1 MRLAKLR
8 VRNFRSF
15 KEEEIAFDSY
25 SCLVGANG
33 SGKSTVLMALNV
45 FFRNT
50 SAPSDVINLQDED
63 FHLKDT
69 SKPVEITC
77 VFDNLSDEAKHDLKA
92 YVRQN
97 ELAVTAKAVWD
108 NSTSRALVKQVGIR
122 NVMLDFS
129 RYFEAV
135 ENKAKA
141 AELKDIFTA
150 LREKHPDL
158 AAASTMAAMQ
168 DALREYEE
176 ANPSL
181 CEEVESGSQFY
192 GWSKGSNLLGK
203 YIQWVYL
210 PAVKDP
216 KDEQDE
222 HKNTALG
229 SLLQR
234 SIRSEVDFSEPLE
247 KLRLSATEQYRQLID
262 GQNSVLDKIAEKIQ
276 TQLQNWAHPG
286 ARVEL
291 NWHFDDQK
299 SVSVAD
305 PFARA
310 KVGEGDFLGEIV
322 RAGHGLQRSFLVS
335 MLQVLADLEESE
347 RPTLLLGF
355 EEPELY
361 QHPPQAKH
369 LASLLE
375 SLSFTDTQVV
385 ATTHSPYF
393 VSSKGYENI
402 RLVTMDSGSCRSSI
416 RQVTYDQLCADLA
429 QALGDTPQEPSELM
443 ASVQQ
448 IMQPSQTEL
457 FFCKVPVLVEGPE
470 DIAFLST
477 FMHNARLWGEFRRL
491 GCHFIPC
498 IGKTNISRPLAIA
511 NRLGLRAFV
520 VFDGDFDKATDSAD
534 DQQKRDNGCLLTL
547 LGSEQA
553 PLQDKNIIAT
563 NYVMWRTRILDET
576 RQQVGEAEWDKHEQQ
591 AREKY
596 KLQSGVKRK
605 NPVLVSATL
614 ELLLKE
620 RTQMPLIE
628 KAVNALMNF
637 ASSKQSANR
646 V

>member
-8 VRNFRSF
+8 IKNFRCF
-15 KEEEIAFDSY
+15 KEQEISLDAY

-50 SAPSDVINLQDED
+50 NAPSDVINLQDED
-63 FHLKDT
+63 FHLRDT

-77 VFDNLSDEAKHDLKA
+77 IFSDLSDDAKVDLKA

-97 ELAVTAKAVWD
+97 ELSVTAKAFWD
-108 NSTSRALVKQVGIR
+108 PATARAEVKQVGVR
-122 NVMLDFS
+122 KVMIDFTP
-129 RYFEAV
+129 YFEAV
-135 ENKAKA
+135 DNKAKA
-141 AELKDIFTA
+141 PELKSIYNSI
-150 LREKHPDL
+150 RETHKDL
-158 AAASTMAAMQ
+158 PPPASMEAMR
-168 DALREYEE
+168 DALREFEE
-176 ANPSL
+176 AHPAL
-181 CEEVESGSQFY
+181 CEEVESGNQFY

-216 KDEQDE
+216 TDEQDE
-222 HKNTALG
+222 QKNTALG

-247 KLRLSATEQYRQLID
+247 KLRLSATEEYRQLID
-262 GQNSVLDKIAEKIQ
+262 AKNSVLDVLAAKIQ
-276 TQLQNWAHPG
+276 TQLQSWAHPG

-291 NWHFDDQK
+291 NWHFDDRK
-299 SVSVAD
+299 SVSVVD

-375 SLSFTDTQVV
+375 SLSLTDTQVI

-393 VSSKGYENI
+393 VSSKGYENV
-402 RLVTMDSGSCRSSI
+402 RLVTADSVAGESNV
-416 RQVTYDQLCADLA
+416 RQFTYLQLAADLA
-429 QALGDTPQEPSELM
+429 TALGDAPQQPSELM

-470 DIAFLST
+470 DIAFLSAY
-477 FMHNARLWGEFRRL
+477 MHANGLWSEFRRL

-498 IGKTNISRPLAIA
+498 MGKTNMSRPLAIA
-511 NRLGLRAFV
+511 NGIGMKPFV
-520 VFDGDFDKATDSAD
+520 VFDGDCDKASNKENDEH
-534 DQQKRDNGCLLTL
+534 KRDNGCLLKL
-547 LGSEQA
+547 LGSPAA
-553 PLQDKNIIAT
+553 PIQDANLFAT
-563 NYVMWRTRILDET
+563 NFVMWKSRILDEM
-576 RQQVGEAEWDKHEQQ
+576 RGQVGEAVWDRKEQE
-591 AREKY
+591 ARDKY
-596 KLQSGVKRK
+596 KLQSGVQRK
-605 NPVLVSATL
+605 NPVLVSATT
-614 ELLLKE
+614 ELLIQANADVSLLE
-620 RTQMPLIE
+620 R
-628 KAVNALMNF
+628 AVSSLLEF
-637 ASSKQSANR
+637 ARPQG
-646 V
+646 

>member
-8 VRNFRSF
+8 IKNFRCF
-15 KEEEIAFDSY
+15 KEQEVLLDAY

-33 SGKSTVLMALNV
+33 SGKSTILMALNV

-63 FHLKDT
+63 FHMKVT
-69 SKPVEITC
+69 SEPIEITC
-77 VFDNLSDEAKHDLKA
+77 VFVDLNEDAKNDLKA

-97 ELAVTAKAVWD
+97 ELSVTAKATWD
-108 NSTSRALVKQVGIR
+108 AATSRAEVKQVGIR
-122 NVMLDFS
+122 KVIRAFAP
-129 RYFEAV
+129 YFEAV
-135 ENKAKA
+135 ERKAKA
-141 AELKDIFTA
+141 GELKEVYSSI
-150 LREKHPDL
+150 RESYEDL
-158 AAASTMAAMQ
+158 PPPATMAAMQ
-168 DALREYEE
+168 NALREFEE
-176 ANPSL
+176 ENPSL

-192 GWSKGSNLLGK
+192 GWSKGANLLGK

-216 KDEQDE
+216 TDEQDE
-222 HKNTALG
+222 QKNTALG

-234 SIRSEVDFSEPLE
+234 SIRSEVDFTEPLE
-247 KLRLSATEQYRQLID
+247 KLRVTATKEYRQLID
-262 GQNSVLDKIAEKIQ
+262 EKNSVLDDIAERIQ
-276 TQLQNWAHPG
+276 NQLRSWAHPG

-305 PFARA
+305 PFARV
-310 KVGEGDFLGEIV
+310 KVGEGEFLGEIV

-335 MLQVLADLEESE
+335 MLQVLADLEESD

-369 LASLLE
+369 LATLLE
-375 SLSFTDTQVV
+375 SLSLTDTQII

-393 VSSKGYENI
+393 VSSKGYENV
-402 RLVTMDSGSCRSSI
+402 RLVTTDTETCVSSVH
-416 RQVTYDQLCADLA
+416 QFTYKQLSSDLA
-429 QALGDTPQEPSELM
+429 EALGDAPQQPSELM

-470 DIAFLST
+470 DIAFLSIY
-477 FMHNARLWGEFRRL
+477 MHTNGLWDEFRKL

-498 IGKTNISRPLAIA
+498 IGKTNMSRPLAIA
-511 NRLGLRAFV
+511 RGLGMNPFV
-520 VFDGDFDKATDSAD
+520 VFDGDCDKASGNANC
-534 DQQKRDNGCLLTL
+534 QQKRDNGCILNLI
-547 LGSEQA
+547 GSDADPIQS
-553 PLQDKNIIAT
+553 DNKFSDNF
-563 NYVMWRTRILDET
+563 VMWKTRILNEV
-576 RQQVGEAEWDKHEQQ
+576 RSHVGEDLWDDKEQE

-605 NPVLVSATL
+605 NPVLVSATT
-614 ELLLKE
+614 ELLLE
-620 RTQMPLIE
+620 ANTDMTPLE
-628 KAVNALMNF
+628 ETVSALIKF
-637 ASSKQSANR
+637 AR
-646 V
+646 GE

>member
-1 MRLAKLR
+1 MRLSKLR
-8 VRNFRSF
+8 IKNFRCF
-15 KEEEIAFDSY
+15 KEQDISFDAY

-50 SAPSDVINLQDED
+50 NAPSDVINLQDED

-69 SKPVEITC
+69 SNPIEITC
-77 VFDNLSDEAKHDLKA
+77 VFSELGADAKQDLKA

-97 ELAVTAKAVWD
+97 ELSVTAKAIWD
-108 NSTSRALVKQVGIR
+108 PKTSRAEVKQVGVRKVIR
-122 NVMLDFS
+122 DFAP
-129 RYFEAV
+129 YFEAV
-135 ENKAKA
+135 ANKAKA
-141 AELKDIFTA
+141 AELKSIYNSILATYKELPPPGSMDAMQEA
-150 LREKHPDL
+150 LR
-158 AAASTMAAMQ
+158 AF
-168 DALREYEE
+168 EE
-176 ANPSL
+176 AHPEL
-181 CEEVESGSQFY
+181 CEEVESGNQFY
-192 GWSKGSNLLGK
+192 GWSKGTNLLGK

-216 KDEQDE
+216 TDEQDE

-234 SIRSEVDFSEPLE
+234 SIRSEIDFSEPLE
-247 KLRLSATEQYRQLID
+247 KLRLSATEEYRKLID
-262 GQNSVLDKIAEKIQ
+262 AKNSVLGELAGKIQ
-276 TQLQNWAHPG
+276 TQLQSWAHPG

-299 SVSVAD
+299 SVSVTD

-310 KVGEGDFLGEIV
+310 KVGEGEFLGEIV

-375 SLSFTDTQVV
+375 SLSLTDTQVI

-393 VSSKGYENI
+393 VSSKGYENV
-402 RLVTMDSGSCRSSI
+402 RLVTANPDTCESQV
-416 RQVTYDQLCADLA
+416 RQFTYTQLANDLA
-429 QALGDTPQEPSELM
+429 AALDADPQQPSELM

-457 FFCKVPVLVEGPE
+457 FFCKIPVFVEGPE

-477 FMHNARLWGEFRRL
+477 YMHAKGLWSEFRRL
-491 GCHFIPC
+491 GCHFVPC
-498 IGKTNISRPLAIA
+498 IGKTSMSRPLAIA
-511 NRLGLRAFV
+511 NGLGMKPFV
-520 VFDGDFDKATDSAD
+520 VFDGDCDKTSANEKE
-534 DQQKRDNGCLLTL
+534 QHKRDNGCLLKL
-547 LGSEQA
+547 LGSADA
-553 PLQDKNIIAT
+553 PIQEENLFAPNF
-563 NYVMWRTRILDET
+563 VMWKTRILDEV
-576 RQQVGEAEWDKHEQQ
+576 RMQVGEDVWDQKENE
-591 AREKY
+591 ARDKF
-596 KLQSGVKRK
+596 KLQSGVQRK
-605 NPVLVSATL
+605 NPVLITATT
-614 ELLLKE
+614 ELLIQANADLSLLE
-620 RTQMPLIE
+620 G
-628 KAVNALMNF
+628 AVSGLLEF
-637 ASSKQSANR
+637 AGSSSVAGGG
-646 V
+646 

>member
-8 VRNFRSF
+8 IRNFRCF
-15 KEEEIAFDSY
+15 KEEEIAFDAY

-33 SGKSTVLMALNV
+33 SGKSTILMALNV

-77 VFDNLSDEAKHDLKA
+77 VFDDLSDEAKHDLKA
-92 YVRQN
+92 YVRHD

-108 NSTSRALVKQVGIR
+108 SATSKAEVKQVGIR
-122 NVMLDFS
+122 KVMLDFVP
-129 RYFEAV
+129 YFEAV
-135 ENKAKA
+135 ENKAKV
-141 AELKDIFTA
+141 AELKEMFKG
-150 LREKHPDL
+150 LREKYPDL
-158 AAASTMAAMQ
+158 PGASTLAAMK

-192 GWSKGSNLLGK
+192 GWSKGANLLGK
-203 YIQWVYL
+203 HIQWVYL

-216 KDEQDE
+216 AEEQDE
-222 HKNTALG
+222 QKNTALG

-234 SIRSEVDFSEPLE
+234 SIRSEVDFSDPLE
-247 KLRLSATEQYRQLID
+247 KLRLSATAQYRQLID
-262 GQNSVLDKIAEKIQ
+262 AQNSVLDKIAEKIQ
-276 TQLQNWAHPG
+276 TQLQSWAHPG

-299 SVSVAD
+299 SVSVSD

-335 MLQVLADLEESE
+335 MLQVLADHEESD
-347 RPTLLLGF
+347 RPALLLGF

-393 VSSKGYENI
+393 VSSRGYENI

-416 RQVTYDQLCADLA
+416 RQVSYDQLCADLA
-429 QALGDTPQEPSELM
+429 AALGDTPQEPSELM

-470 DIAFLST
+470 DIALLST
-477 FMHNARLWGEFRRL
+477 FMHEMGHWGEFRRL

-498 IGKTNISRPLAIA
+498 MGKTNMSRPLAIA
-511 NRLGLRAFV
+511 NGLGLKPFV
-520 VFDGDFDKATDSAD
+520 VFDGDCDKATDRGD
-534 DQQKRDNGCLLTL
+534 DQQRRDNGCLLRL
-547 LGSEQA
+547 LGSEET
-553 PLQDKNIIAT
+553 PIQDRNLIAT
-563 NYVMWRTRILDET
+563 NYVMWRTRILDEV
-576 RQQVGEAEWDKHEQQ
+576 RQ
-591 AREKY
+591 
-596 KLQSGVKRK
+596 
-605 NPVLVSATL
+605 
-614 ELLLKE
+614 
-620 RTQMPLIE
+620 
-628 KAVNALMNF
+628 
-637 ASSKQSANR
+637 
-646 V
+646 

>member
-8 VRNFRSF
+8 IKNFRCF
-15 KEEEIAFDSY
+15 KEEEIAFDPY

-33 SGKSTVLMALNV
+33 SGKSTILMALNV

-50 SAPSDVINLQDED
+50 NAPSDVVKLQDED

-77 VFDNLSDEAKHDLKA
+77 IFSDLSDEAKIDLKA

-108 NSTSRALVKQVGIR
+108 DSTSRAEVKQVGR
-122 NVMLDFS
+122 RKVMRDFAP
-129 RYFEAV
+129 YFDAV
-135 ENKAKA
+135 QNKAKA
-141 AELKDIFTA
+141 SELKKIFQA
-150 LREKHPDL
+150 LKEKHPNL
-158 AAASTMAAMQ
+158 PAASTMAAMQ
-168 DALREYEE
+168 DVLREYEE
-176 ANPSL
+176 ENPSL
-181 CEEVESGSQFY
+181 CEEIESGSQFY
-192 GWSKGSNLLGK
+192 GWSKGSNLLSR

-216 KDEQDE
+216 TDEQDE
-222 HKNTALG
+222 QKNTALG

-234 SIRSEVDFSEPLE
+234 SIRSEVDFTEPLE
-247 KLRLSATEQYRQLID
+247 KLRLGATEQYRQLID
-262 GQNSVLDKIAEKIQ
+262 AQNSVLDQIANKIQ
-276 TQLQNWAHPG
+276 SQLQSWAHPG

-375 SLSFTDTQVV
+375 SLSFADTQIV

-402 RLVTMDSGSCRSSI
+402 RLVTMDSNSCSSI
-416 RQVTYDQLCADLA
+416 RQVTYKQLCDDLA
-429 QALGDTPQEPSELM
+429 QALGDNPKEPSELM
-443 ASVQQ
+443 ASVHQ

-457 FFCKVPVLVEGPE
+457 FFCKVPVLVEGLE
-470 DIAFLST
+470 DIAFLSA
-477 FMHNARLWGEFRRL
+477 FMHHAGLWSDFRRL

-498 IGKTNISRPLAIA
+498 MGKTNMSRPLAIA
-511 NRLGLRAFV
+511 NGLGLNPFV
-520 VFDGDFDKATDSAD
+520 IFDGDCDKATDKVD
-534 DQQKRDNGCLLTL
+534 DQQRRDNGCLLRL
-547 LGSEQA
+547 LGA
-553 PLQDKNIIAT
+553 DIDPLQAQTLFGANF
-563 NYVMWRTRILDET
+563 VMWRTRILDEV
-576 RQQVGEAEWDKHEQQ
+576 RQQVGEEEWDQREQE
-591 AREKY
+591 AREQY

-605 NPVLVSATL
+605 NPVLVSATS
-614 ELLLKE
+614 ELLLNAGV
-620 RTQMPLIE
+620 QIPMIE
-628 KAVNALMNF
+628 QAVAALLKF
-637 ASSKQSANR
+637 ANPKPSANG

>member
-8 VRNFRSF
+8 IKNFRCF
-15 KEEEIAFDSY
+15 KEQEVSLDAY

-33 SGKSTVLMALNV
+33 SGKSTILMALNV

-63 FHLKDT
+63 FHMKDT
-69 SKPVEITC
+69 TNPIEITC
-77 VFDNLSDEAKHDLKA
+77 VFVDLSEEAKNDLKA

-97 ELAVTAKAVWD
+97 ELSVTAKATWD
-108 NSTSRALVKQVGIR
+108 ASTSRAEVKQVGIR
-122 NVMLDFS
+122 KVMRDFAP
-129 RYFEAV
+129 YFEAV
-135 ENKAKA
+135 ENNIKAG
-141 AELKDIFTA
+141 ELKGIYSSI
-150 LREKHPDL
+150 RETYEDL
-158 AAASTMAAMQ
+158 PPPASMAAMQ
-168 DALREYEE
+168 DALREFEE

-192 GWSKGSNLLGK
+192 GWSKGANLLGK

-216 KDEQDE
+216 SDEQDE
-222 HKNTALG
+222 QKNTALG

-247 KLRLSATEQYRQLID
+247 KLRVSATEEYRQLID
-262 GQNSVLDKIAEKIQ
+262 AKNSVLVEIAGRIQ
-276 TQLQNWAHPG
+276 EQLQSWAHPG

-305 PFARA
+305 PFARV
-310 KVGEGDFLGEIV
+310 KVGEGEFLGEIV

-335 MLQVLADLEESE
+335 MLQVLADLDESD

-375 SLSFTDTQVV
+375 SLSLTDTQVV

-393 VSSKGYENI
+393 VSSKGHENI
-402 RLVTMDSGSCRSSI
+402 RLVTADAATCESSV
-416 RQVTYDQLCADLA
+416 RQFTYTQLSSDLA
-429 QALGDTPQEPSELM
+429 TALGDAPQQPSELM

-477 FMHNARLWGEFRRL
+477 YMHTKGLWGEFRRL

-498 IGKTNISRPLAIA
+498 LGKTNMSRPLAIA
-511 NRLGLRAFV
+511 NGLGMKPFV
-520 VFDGDFDKATDSAD
+520 VFDGDCDKASGND
-534 DQQKRDNGCLLTL
+534 DCQQKRDNGCLLNL
-547 LGSEQA
+547 MGSSDNPIQNDN
-553 PLQDKNIIAT
+553 LFSDKF
-563 NYVMWRTRILDET
+563 VMWKTRILDEV
-576 RQQVGEAEWDKHEQQ
+576 RNQVGEAVWDEKELE
-591 AREKY
+591 ARDKY
-596 KLQSGVKRK
+596 KLHSGVKQK
-605 NPVLVSATL
+605 NPVLVSATT
-614 ELLLKE
+614 ELLLEANSDMSPLE
-620 RTQMPLIE
+620 R
-628 KAVNALMNF
+628 AVNALIEF
-637 ASSKQSANR
+637 ARTGMSADG

>member
-8 VRNFRSF
+8 IKNFRCF
-15 KEEEIAFDSY
+15 KDQEVFFDDY

-33 SGKSTVLMALNV
+33 SGKSTILMALNV

-63 FHLKDT
+63 FHMKDT
-69 SKPVEITC
+69 SNPIEITC
-77 VFDNLSDEAKHDLKA
+77 VFADLNDDAKDDLKA

-97 ELAVTAKAVWD
+97 ELAVTAKATWD
-108 NSTSRALVKQVGIR
+108 AATSRAEVKQVGIR
-122 NVMLDFS
+122 RVMRDFAP
-129 RYFEAV
+129 YFEAV
-135 ENKAKA
+135 EKKAKA
-141 AELKDIFTA
+141 GELKAIYSSI
-150 LREKHPDL
+150 RESYTDL
-158 AAASTMAAMQ
+158 PPPAAMAAMQ
-168 DALREYEE
+168 SALREFEE

-181 CEEVESGSQFY
+181 CEELESSSQFY
-192 GWSKGSNLLGK
+192 GWSKGANLLGK

-216 KDEQDE
+216 SDEQDE
-222 HKNTALG
+222 QKNTALG

-234 SIRSEVDFSEPLE
+234 SIRSEVDFTEPLE
-247 KLRLSATEQYRQLID
+247 KLRVSATEKYRQLID
-262 GQNSVLDKIAEKIQ
+262 AKNSVLDDIARKIES
-276 TQLQNWAHPG
+276 QLQSWAHPG

-305 PFARA
+305 PFARV
-310 KVGEGDFLGEIV
+310 KVGEGEFLGEIV

-335 MLQVLADLEESE
+335 MLQVLADLEESD

-369 LASLLE
+369 LAALLE
-375 SLSFTDTQVV
+375 SLSLSDTQVI

-393 VSSKGYENI
+393 VSSKGYENV
-402 RLVTMDSGSCRSSI
+402 RLVTADADACVSSVH
-416 RQVTYDQLCADLA
+416 QFTYTQLSTDLA
-429 QALGDTPQEPSELM
+429 GALGDVPQQPSELM

-470 DIAFLST
+470 DIAFLSVY
-477 FMHNARLWGEFRRL
+477 MQKNDLWNEFRRL

-498 IGKTNISRPLAIA
+498 IGKTNMSRPLAIA
-511 NRLGLRAFV
+511 KGLGMRPFV
-520 VFDGDFDKATDSAD
+520 IFDGDCDKASGKAGC
-534 DQQKRDNGCLLTL
+534 QQQRDNGCILNIV
-547 LGSEQA
+547 GSDA
-553 PLQDKNIIAT
+553 TPIQDENLFSD
-563 NYVMWRTRILDET
+563 NFVMWKTRILDEI
-576 RQQVGEAEWDKHEQQ
+576 RSHVGEDLWDEKEQE
-591 AREKY
+591 ARKKY

-605 NPVLVSATL
+605 NPVLVSATM
-614 ELLLKE
+614 ELLLE
-620 RTQMPLIE
+620 NNTDLSPLE
-628 KAVNALMNF
+628 ETVSALIKF
-637 ASSKQSANR
+637 ANG
-646 V
+646 

>member
-1 MRLAKLR
+1 MRLAK
-8 VRNFRSF
+8 VRIKNFRCF
-15 KEEEIAFDSY
+15 KEQEVSLDAY

-50 SAPSDVINLQDED
+50 NAPSDVIKLQDED
-63 FHLKDT
+63 FYLKDT

-77 VFDNLSDEAKHDLKA
+77 VFSDLSDEAKHDLNA

-97 ELAVTAKAVWD
+97 ELSVTARASWD
-108 NSTSRALVKQVGIR
+108 PATSRAEVKQVGVR
-122 NVMLDFS
+122 KVMLEFAP
-129 RYFEAV
+129 YFEAV
-135 ENKAKA
+135 DAKAKA
-141 AELKDIFTA
+141 ADLKAIYSSI
-150 LREKHPDL
+150 REKYPDL
-158 AAASTMAAMQ
+158 PSPGTMAAMQ

-176 ANPSL
+176 ANPDL
-181 CEEVESGSQFY
+181 CQEVESGSQFY
-192 GWSKGSNLLGK
+192 GWSKGANLLGK

-210 PAVKDP
+210 PAIKDP
-216 KDEQDE
+216 SDEQDE
-222 HKNTALG
+222 QKNTALG

-234 SIRSEVDFSEPLE
+234 SIRSEVDFTEPLE
-247 KLRLSATEQYRQLID
+247 QLRINATEEYRKLIESK
-262 GQNSVLDKIAEKIQ
+262 NSVLGDLADKIQA
-276 TQLQNWAHPG
+276 QLQDWAHPG

-299 SVSVAD
+299 SVSVVN

-310 KVGEGDFLGEIV
+310 KVGEGQFLGEIV

-335 MLQVLADLEESE
+335 MLQVLADLEESD

-375 SLSFTDTQVV
+375 ELSLSDTQVV

-393 VSSKGYENI
+393 VSSKGYENV
-402 RLVTMDSGSCRSSI
+402 RLVISDPATCESKVRQFSYSQLSS
-416 RQVTYDQLCADLA
+416 DLA
-429 QALGDTPQEPSELM
+429 GALGDAPQKPTELM

-470 DIAFLST
+470 DVAFLST
-477 FMHNARLWGEFRRL
+477 FMHANGQWGEFRRL

-498 IGKTNISRPLAIA
+498 IGKTNMSRPLAIA
-511 NRLGLRAFV
+511 NGLGMKPFV
-520 VFDGDFDKATDSAD
+520 IFDGDCDKATEAQNC
-534 DQQKRDNGCLLTL
+534 QQKRDNGCLLAL
-547 LGSEQA
+547 LGSAEA
-553 PLQDKNIIAT
+553 PIRQDNLFA
-563 NYVMWRTRILDET
+563 NNFVMWRTRILDEV
-576 RQQVGEAEWDKHEQQ
+576 QSQVGGELWNQKEQEARVQ
-591 AREKY
+591 Y
-596 KLQSGVKRK
+596 KLQSGVQRK
-605 NPVLVSATL
+605 NPVLVSATT
-614 ELLLKE
+614 ELLL
-620 RTQMPLIE
+620 QAGADMSPLE
-628 KAVNALMNF
+628 QVVASLFKF
-637 ASSKQSANR
+637 ATLSDGAGG